1 MMQILVILK
10 RKIKGGSETFAKQ
23 YDSVSGSIFVK
34 GVEELRALQIYYE
47 MQTKS

>member
-23 YDSVSGSIFVK
+23 YDGVSGSIFVK